1 MIYLY
6 LGDRKKDI
14 ENNIKKLKDFF
25 IDKYGNKNIY
35 SFNFPEDIKNKEEIL
50 NVYKNLSLFS
60 NNKFI
65 ILKNLFQL
73 DKENLKVISDLLK
86 NNIENKNIFTIIY
99 ENNIDKRNGF
109 FKFLS
114 KEKNCLIKE
123 MNFDQDVEIDKWIL
137 KKIQENKL
145 KIDKNNFDYLIKKL
159 NIKRNYRNELE
170 GNKDSLKIEHEL
182 NKLFNFCE
190 IEITKEKIDE
200 IINKEK
206 DNDIFYLI
214 NLIFDKDKNFYK
226 KFEGYFQNDIKNEAG
241 EKIRFNLLMFNQIKD
256 YIFLKKL
263 LDSKMKDEE
272 ICKLLNWKS
281 GRLYIMR
288 KKLYNLSNDNI
299 NFLEKNI
306 LELDKLLKSDNTLF
320 IPKFTNIIN
329 QIIYS

>member
-14 ENNIKKLKDFF
+14 ENNIKKLKSFF
-25 IDKYGNKNIY
+25 IDKYNNKNIY
-35 SFNFPEDIKNKEEIL
+35 SFNFPEDMKNIEDIKNI
-50 NVYKNLSLFS
+50 YKNLSLFS

-65 ILKNLFQL
+65 TLKNLFQL
-73 DKENLKVISDLLK
+73 DKENLEMISNLLK

-99 ENNIDKRNGF
+99 ENNIDKRNSF
-109 FKFLS
+109 FKFLT

-123 MNFDQDVEIDKWIL
+123 ISFNKETETDKWVL

-145 KIDKNNFDYLIKKL
+145 KINKNNFDYLMKKL
-159 NIKRNYRNELE
+159 NIKRNYKNEIE
-170 GNKDSLKIEHEL
+170 GNKNSLKIENEL
-182 NKLFNFCE
+182 NKLFSICE
-190 IEITKEKIDE
+190 KEITKEKINKV
-200 IINKEK
+200 INKEK
-206 DNDIFYLI
+206 DDDIFYLI
-214 NLIFDKDKNFYK
+214 NLIFDKNKDFYK
-226 KFEGYFQNDIKNEAG
+226 KFEEYFQNDIKNKDG
-241 EKIRFNLLMFNQIKD
+241 ENIRFNLLVFNQIKD

-263 LDSKMKDEE
+263 LDLKTKDEE

-288 KKLYNLSNDNI
+288 KKLYNLSVNNI
-299 NFLEKNI
+299 DFLENNI

-329 QIIYS
+329 KIIYS